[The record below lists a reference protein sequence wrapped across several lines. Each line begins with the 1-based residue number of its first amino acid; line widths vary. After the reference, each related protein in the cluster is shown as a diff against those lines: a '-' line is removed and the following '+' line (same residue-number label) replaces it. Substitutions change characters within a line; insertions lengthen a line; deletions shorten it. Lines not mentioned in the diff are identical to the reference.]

1 MQNKGSSF
9 IENSYGMN
17 WTFVNVDIILTV
29 DSIWHR
35 LLKDFARDVNAY
47 SRFEEDGSWI
57 FFKKTKILQTGQTDG
72 RTCGAAAT
80 QLPHKRRSTLNT
92 IMKFMQFM
100 IPTLAKKVVR
110 CRLQIGEFD
119 YCYSLDDLEAGIPV
133 WF

>member
-1 MQNKGSSF
+1 
-9 IENSYGMN
+9 MN
-17 WTFVNVDIILTV
+17 WAVVNIDIILTV

-35 LLKDFARDVNAY
+35 LLKKFAHDVSAY

-57 FFKKTKILQTGQTDG
+57 FFKKIKFLQTGQTD
-72 RTCGAAAT
+72 
-80 QLPHKRRSTLNT
+80 LNS

-100 IPTLAKKVVR
+100 IPTLAKKVVK
-110 CRLQIGEFD
+110 CRLQIGEIE